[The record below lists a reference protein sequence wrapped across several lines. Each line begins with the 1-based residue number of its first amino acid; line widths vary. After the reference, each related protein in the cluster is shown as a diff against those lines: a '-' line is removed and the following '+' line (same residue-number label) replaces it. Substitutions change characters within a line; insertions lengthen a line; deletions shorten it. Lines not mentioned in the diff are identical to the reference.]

1 MKHCISRIFAMLIAL
16 LLPELTFAV
25 LNVGTQFNADGV
37 DYIVTGI
44 NPPTVMVG
52 RHDGGYAVET
62 SRSTPLDIPS
72 KVKDADGNEY
82 TVTGIGRQAFVECHF
97 LPAVTIPNTVTSIGG
112 GAFDQCRSLTSI
124 VIPSSVIDIKG
135 NPFLFCTS
143 LASIVVESG
152 NPAYDSRDNCNA
164 IINSTTNELMV
175 GCMST
180 VIPNTVTSI
189 YSEAFYGCGG
199 LQSIII
205 PKSVTH
211 IEENPYKTRP
221 FMVCQNLSEIAVEEG
236 NPVYDSRDNCNAIIK
251 TATNELLV
259 GSNSTVIPSSVTA
272 IGFGAFNCRIGIN
285 TISIPEAVAR
295 IDSFAFSSCDGL
307 YSITIPEGVKFIG
320 QDAFARL
327 KNLKKVKSKIKEPFA
342 IDKTAFEGLPDNAAL
357 FVPAGTKEK
366 YESLEGWKVFKT
378 ISEGDPDEVHIGD
391 TFMLDDI
398 AYKVTSITPLEVEV
412 TGGKGGIDGVLEIPS
427 SVKDYEGNIYT
438 VTSIGYYAFIRC
450 TALTS
455 VTIPNSVKTI
465 RVQAFSQCGSLKS
478 VTLPN
483 SVNTI
488 EYGVFE
494 ECRSLTSFTIPN
506 SVMSIEPA
514 AFRGC
519 SSLTSIAIPNSV
531 TSIGGSVFVET
542 GWYDNQ
548 PDGLLYLDGWL
559 IGYKGEQP
567 TGTLDIPEGT
577 RGIATCDFYGCSDLT
592 SITIPNS
599 VKGVGCLFEGTGWY
613 DNQPD
618 GMLYLDNWFL
628 GYKGEAPKGAL
639 VIPEG
644 TKGIASYA
652 LYGCNNLSSI
662 TIPSSVNSIGQGV
675 LSFAS
680 ESELKNLRKIKSEIV
695 EPFAISK
702 DVFGGVF
709 EQQYPHVILY
719 VPAGTK
725 AKYEA
730 LEGWNM
736 FGAISEGDFNELLVG
751 DTFDDKDVT
760 YLVTGTNPSTVQ
772 VGDNSHTAIHK
783 SLTGELEIPAS
794 VKGTDGK
801 DYAVTS
807 IGEGAFQEC
816 EGITTVTIPNSVT
829 SLGFQAFAYSGL
841 TSINIPSSI
850 TMIENSAFWACQN
863 LATVNL
869 PNSLLCIGNNAFAYC
884 VALNTI
890 SIPNSVMSI
899 GYEAFK
905 GIGWYENQPDGL
917 LYLDNWLIG
926 YKGEQPTGTL
936 DIPEGTRGIGSYA
949 LYNCGELTSITI
961 PHTLKGIGTRALSGT
976 GWYEQNYDS
985 TVYLDKWLIS
995 CDYGFTG
1002 AFVIPDGTVG
1012 ISDDAF
1018 STCAG
1023 MTSVTIPN
1031 SVKSIGCNAFES
1043 CIGMT
1048 EVRSLIE
1055 EPFPIAESAFQ
1066 NWDGGTGYLFTDATL
1081 YVPFGTKAKY
1091 EAQEGWRQ
1099 FKNIVEM
1106 GSTAIDGIANGTTN
1120 RVGRPEVLTLT
1131 GLKVS
1136 AQDATLKNLK
1146 KGIYIVGGRKV
1157 IVK

>member
-1 MKHCISRIFAMLIAL
+1 MKHGISRIFAMLIAL
-16 LLPELTFAV
+16 LIPEFTFAV
-25 LNVGTQFNADGV
+25 LNVGSQFNADGV
-37 DYIVTGI
+37 DYIVTGT
-44 NPPTVMVG
+44 NPPTVKVG
-52 RHDGGYAVET
+52 RNNGGYAVET
-62 SRSTPLDIPS
+62 GRTTPLDIPS

-82 TVTGIGRQAFVECHF
+82 TVTGIGRQAFVDCHF
-97 LPAVTIPNTVTSIGG
+97 LQGVTIPNTVTYIEAA
-112 GAFDQCRSLTSI
+112 AFDGCRSITSI
-124 VIPSSVIDIKG
+124 VIPSSVTSIKG
-135 NPFLFCTS
+135 NPFWYCTS
-143 LASIVVESG
+143 LSSIVVESG

-164 IINSTTNELMV
+164 IINSATNKLMV

-180 VIPNTVTSI
+180 VIPSTVTSI
-189 YSEAFYGCGG
+189 YSEAFYSCGG
-199 LQSIII
+199 LKSITI
-205 PKSVTH
+205 PKSVTC
-211 IEENPYKTRP
+211 IEDNPYQTRP
-221 FMVCQNLSEIAVEEG
+221 FMVCQNLSEIKVEEG

-272 IGFGAFNCRIGIN
+272 IGFGAFNCRIGLN
-285 TISIPEAVAR
+285 TITIPEAVTR
-295 IDSFAFSSCDGL
+295 IDSSAFSSCEGL
-307 YSITIPEGVKFIG
+307 YSITIPENVKFIG
-320 QDAFARL
+320 LRAFARL

-366 YESLEGWKVFKT
+366 YESLDGWNVFKT

-391 TFMLDDI
+391 TFTLDDI
-398 AYKVTSITPLEVEV
+398 AYKVTSITPLEVQV

-438 VTSIGYYAFIRC
+438 VTSIGYYAFRNC

-465 RVQAFSQCGSLKS
+465 RVQAFSQCSSLKS
-478 VTLPN
+478 VTLPD

-488 EYGVFE
+488 EYGVFWN
-494 ECRSLTSFTIPN
+494 CRSLTSVTIPN
-506 SVMSIEPA
+506 SVLSIGGA
-514 AFRGC
+514 AFLDC
-519 SSLTSIAIPNSV
+519 TSLTSIAIPNSV
-531 TSIGGSVFVET
+531 VSIGSSAFEGT

-577 RGIATCDFYGCSDLT
+577 RGIAGCDFYGCSDLT

-599 VKGVGCLFEGTGWY
+599 VKGVGCLFAGTGWY

-652 LYGCNNLSSI
+652 FYGCTDLTSI

-675 LSFAS
+675 L
-680 ESELKNLRKIKSEIV
+680 ESEFKNLRKIKSEIV

-709 EQQYPHVILY
+709 DQQSRPNTTLY

-736 FGAISEGDFNELLVG
+736 FCAISEGDFNELLVG
-751 DTFDDKDVT
+751 DTFEDKGIT
-760 YLVTGTNPSTVQ
+760 YLITGTNPLTVQ
-772 VGDNSHTAIHK
+772 VGDDSRPAIYK
-783 SLTGELEIPAS
+783 SMTGELEIPAS

-801 DYAVTS
+801 DYAVTR

-816 EGITTVTIPNSVT
+816 EGITAVTIPSSVT
-829 SLGFQAFAYSGL
+829 SLGFQAFAWSGL
-841 TSINIPSSI
+841 TSITIPSSI
-850 TMIENSAFWACQN
+850 TVIENSAFWACQN

-869 PNSLLCIGNNAFAYC
+869 PNSLLCISNHAFEYC
-884 VALNTI
+884 DALNSV
-890 SIPNSVMSI
+890 SIPNSVISI

-905 GIGWYENQPDGL
+905 GTGWYENQPDGL
-917 LYLDNWLIG
+917 LYLDGWLIG
-926 YKGEQPTGTL
+926 YKGEQPTSTL
-936 DIPEGTRGIGSYA
+936 NIPEGTRGVGSFAFYD
-949 LYNCGELTSITI
+949 CGNLTSITI
-961 PHTLKGIGTRALSGT
+961 PHSLKGIGSWAFKGT
-976 GWYEQNYDS
+976 EWLQQYNGNI
-985 TVYLDKWLIS
+985 VYHDNWLIS
-995 CDYGFTG
+995 CDVTFTG

-1012 ISDDAF
+1012 IGDAAF
-1018 STCAG
+1018 SVCRG
-1023 MTSVTIPN
+1023 ITSVTIPN
-1031 SVKSIGCNAFES
+1031 SVKSIGCEAFES
-1043 CIGMT
+1043 CIEMT
-1048 EVRSLIE
+1048 EVHSLIE
-1055 EPFPIAESAFQ
+1055 EPFPIVESTFQ
-1066 NWDGGTGYLFTDATL
+1066 NADEDYNYSFTDATL
-1081 YVPFGTKAKY
+1081 YVPAGTKAKY
-1091 EAQEGWRQ
+1091 EATEGWKQ
-1099 FKNIVEM
+1099 FKNIVET
-1106 GSTAIDGIANGTTN
+1106 GSGGIDGIANVRTN
-1120 RVGRPEVLTLT
+1120 SVGRSEVLTLT
-1131 GLKVS
+1131 GLKVA
-1136 AQDATLKNLK
+1136 AQDATLKSLK